1 LIFGSETP
9 TGGTPNPD
17 SSSNMAAT
25 ITKLTKELK
34 EAKAELGALKQKLEE
49 EKTQSAKREGYLK
62 CEKQILESRISSL

>member
-1 LIFGSETP
+1 MEGIRQNPVIFGVETP

-34 EAKAELGALKQKLEE
+34 EAKTEL
-49 EKTQSAKREGYLK
+49 TQSGKREEYLK
-62 CEKQILESRISSL
+62 SEKKILESRIASL